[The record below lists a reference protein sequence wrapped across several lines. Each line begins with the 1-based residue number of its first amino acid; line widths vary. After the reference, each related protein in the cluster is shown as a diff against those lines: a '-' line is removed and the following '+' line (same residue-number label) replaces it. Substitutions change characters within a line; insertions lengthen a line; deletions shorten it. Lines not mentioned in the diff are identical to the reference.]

1 MSYKIEKAV
10 VLGAG
15 TMGGG
20 IAALLASVGIPVT
33 LLDLAAHEG
42 DKNGLVKALWERQLK
57 ASPPALYYPD
67 AARRVTLGNFDD
79 DFDAIAQADWII
91 EAIVEQLEPKRELMA
106 RVDAVRRPGS
116 IVSSNTSGIPIH
128 AIAGGRS
135 DDFRRH
141 FLGTHFFNPPRYLK
155 LLELIPTAE
164 ALPEVVRFM
173 RHFGARRLGKGV
185 VIAKDRPNFIANRIG
200 AFIAQYRIQAAI
212 DNGYTVE
219 EVDALTGPLIGNP
232 KTGTF
237 RLADLVGLDVLAHVV
252 NNLHELVPEDE
263 SHAAFVIPD
272 VMKRLIEQK
281 SLGNKTGA
289 GFYKKVSTPGG
300 ASEYYALNLQTMQY
314 EPPARPRFDVIGET
328 KDLELPERIRAIFD
342 RFAEDRGGMF
352 IVETTLPILAYA
364 ARRIPEIAGSLADV
378 DNAMRWGFNAEAGP
392 FELWD
397 MIGVRRGREM
407 MRERE
412 IPVPRWVDDM
422 LAAGIESFYQRQDGR
437 VIGVYQPPETG
448 SEEAEQA
455 TQYATRDAHAAF
467 RPLERSRFHIA
478 LAENRGTPRELKRNA
493 SASIHDL
500 GDGILNLE
508 FHSKGNTLDNYI
520 NDMALKALDMLERDE
535 WRGMVVANQG
545 KDFCLGANIG
555 LFILLA
561 GTGDPHAIENA
572 VKGLQDYLMA
582 FRFASKPVVT
592 APRQRVLGGGAEVAM
607 AGARAVAAAETY
619 IGLVE
624 FGVGVIPAGGGCKEL
639 LRRVVSPHMT
649 NDKTDA
655 LGYLQ
660 QVFET
665 IAYAKVSESAF
676 VARERGFLGPCDS
689 IVLNDDDLIGI
700 AKATAIHLAET
711 GYTPPDRN
719 AASIYAIG
727 RRGKAAMEMTVNN
740 LRWGSYITD
749 HDALIARKLAH
760 VLCGGDL
767 STPQWVTEQYILDLE
782 REAFCSLLG
791 EPKTQ
796 ERISYMLKYAKPLR
810 N

>member
-1 MSYKIEKAV
+1 MKIEKAV
-10 VLGAG
+10 VIGAG

-20 IAALLASVGIPVT
+20 IAALLAGVGIPVT
-33 LLDLAAHEG
+33 LLDLPAPEG
-42 DKNGLVKALWERQLK
+42 DRNGLVKSLWERQLK
-57 ASPPALYYPD
+57 ASPPALFYPE
-67 AARRVTLGNFDD
+67 AARRVALGNLED
-79 DFDAIAQADWII
+79 DFGAVGQADWII
-91 EAIVEQLEPKRELMA
+91 EAIVEQLKPKQALMA
-106 RVDAVRRPGS
+106 RVDAVRKPGS

-128 AIAGGRS
+128 AIAEGRS

-141 FLGTHFFNPPRYLK
+141 FLGTHFFNPPRYLR
-155 LLELIPTAE
+155 LLEIIPTADTQ
-164 ALPEVVRFM
+164 ADVVKFM
-173 RHFGARRLGKGV
+173 RDFGSKRLGKGV

-200 AFIAQYRIQAAI
+200 AFIGQYRMQAAI

-219 EVDALTGPLIGNP
+219 EVDALTGPIIGNP

-237 RLADLVGLDVLAHVV
+237 RLADLVGLDVMAHVV
-252 NNLHELVPEDE
+252 NNLYEYVPEDE
-263 SHAAFVIPD
+263 SRDAFVVPE
-272 VMKRLIEQK
+272 VMRQLIARGA
-281 SLGNKTGA
+281 LGNKTGA
-289 GFYKKVSTPGG
+289 GFYKQVKAPDGSREFYV
-300 ASEYYALNLQTMQY
+300 LNLQTLEY
-314 EPPARPRFDVIGET
+314 EPPAKPRFDVIGET
-328 KDLELPERIRAIFD
+328 KDLELSERIRAIFD

-364 ARRIPEIAGSLADV
+364 ARRIPEIADSILDV

-392 FELWD
+392 FEIWD
-397 MIGVRRGREM
+397 MIGARHGREM
-407 MRERE
+407 MRERD
-412 IPVPRWVDDM
+412 IAVPQWVDEM
-422 LAAGIESFYQRQDGR
+422 LAAGVESFYQREDGR
-437 VIGVYQPPETG
+437 VVGVYQPQPGVVSRE
-448 SEEAEQA
+448 S
-455 TQYATRDAHAAF
+455 DAGRSSSIY
-467 RPLERSRFHIA
+467 RPIERSKFNIV
-478 LAENRGTPRELKRNA
+478 LAENRGTKRELKRNA

-520 NDMALKALDMLERDE
+520 NDLANEAREMLERDE

-561 GTGDPHAIENA
+561 GTGDPKAIENA
-572 VKGLQDYLMA
+572 VKSLQDYLMN
-582 FRFASKPVVT
+582 FRFAGKPVVT

-607 AGARAVAAAETY
+607 AGARTVASVETY
-619 IGLVE
+619 MGLVE

-639 LRRVVSPHMT
+639 LRRVVAPHMT
-649 NDKTDA
+649 NDKVDA

-660 QVFET
+660 QAFET

-676 VARERGFLGPCDS
+676 VARERGFLGPCDT
-689 IVLNDDDLIGI
+689 IVMNDDDLIGV

-727 RRGKAAMEMTVNN
+727 RRGKAAMEMAVNN
-740 LRWGSYITD
+740 LRWGGYITE
-749 HDALIARKLAH
+749 HEALMARKLAH

-767 STPQWVTEQYILDLE
+767 SAPQWVTEQYILDLE

>member
-1 MSYKIEKAV
+1 MSYKIKRAV
-10 VLGAG
+10 VIGAG

-33 LLDLAAHEG
+33 LLDLPSKEG
-42 DKNGLVKALWERQLK
+42 DRNSLVKSLWDRQLK
-57 ASPPALYYPD
+57 ASPAALYYSE
-67 AARRVTLGNFDD
+67 AAKRVTLGNLED
-79 DFDAIAQADWII
+79 DFGAVNDADWII
-91 EAIVEQLEPKRELMA
+91 EAIVEQLQPKQELMA
-106 RVDAVRRPGS
+106 RVDAARKPGN

-128 AIAGGRS
+128 AIAAGRS
-135 DDFRRH
+135 ADFKKH

-155 LLELIPTAE
+155 LLELIPTADT
-164 ALPEVVRFM
+164 LPEVVTFM
-173 RHFGARRLGKGV
+173 KHLGETRLGKGV

-200 AFIAQYRIQAAI
+200 AFVGQFRMQAAI

-219 EVDALTGPLIGNP
+219 EVDALTGPVIGNP

-237 RLADLVGLDVLAHVV
+237 RLADLVGLDVMAHVV
-252 NNLHELVPEDE
+252 NNLYEYVPEDE
-263 SHAAFVIPD
+263 SREAFVVPE
-272 VMKRLIEQK
+272 VMRSLIEQNA
-281 SLGNKTGA
+281 LGNKTSA
-289 GFYKKVSTPGG
+289 GFYKQVKNPDGSK
-300 ASEYYALNLQTMQY
+300 EFHALNLQTMQY
-314 EPPARPRFDVIGET
+314 EPPTKPRFDVIGET
-328 KDLELPERIRAIFD
+328 KDLELPERIRTIFD

-364 ARRIPEIAGSLADV
+364 ARRVPEIADSILDI

-392 FELWD
+392 FEMWD

-407 MRERE
+407 MRERD
-412 IPVPRWVDDM
+412 IAVPQWVDNM
-422 LAAGIESFYQRQDGR
+422 LAAGVESFYRYEDGR
-437 VIGVYQPPETG
+437 KVGVYQPETQD
-448 SEEAEQA
+448 ARRK
-455 TQYATRDAHAAF
+455 TQDNRPSSVVY
-467 RPLERSRFHIA
+467 RPLHRPKFNIV
-478 LAENRGTPRELKRNA
+478 LAENRGTKRELKRNA

-520 NDMALKALDMLERDE
+520 DDLANDALEMLERDE
-535 WRGMVVANQG
+535 WRGLVVANQG

-561 GTGDPHAIENA
+561 GTGDPNAIENA
-572 VKGLQDYLMA
+572 VKSLQDYLMN

-592 APRQRVLGGGAEVAM
+592 APRQRVLGGGAEVTM

-665 IAYAKVSESAF
+665 IAYARVSESAF
-676 VARERGFLGPCDS
+676 IAKDRGFLGPCDT
-689 IVLNDDDLIGI
+689 IVMNDDDLIGV

-711 GYTPPDRN
+711 SYTPPDRS
-719 AASIYAIG
+719 ATSIYAIG
-727 RRGKAAMEMTVNN
+727 RRGKAAIEMAVNN
-740 LRWGSYITD
+740 LHWGKYISD
-749 HDALIARKLAH
+749 HDASMARKLAH

-767 STPQWVTEQYILDLE
+767 SSPQWVTEQYILDLE

-791 EPKTQ
+791 ETKTQ
-796 ERISYMLKYAKPLR
+796 ERISYMLKHAKPLR